1 MFEQPAEMHAYVAVI
16 MDKAKMYKDRFVLA
30 DPDLASVQKNLRNE
44 YIDDTN
50 LFVHLVVAA
59 ARVKKSGLEALSQQ
73 LVELARIGLDHKLRE
88 MGEQQGGAKKA
99 HAITQAKDNP
109 GTSAAQASL
118 KRGTLMGASIRKKPK
133 K

>member
-1 MFEQPAEMHAYVAVI
+1 MDQPAEMHAYVAVI
-16 MDKAKMYKDRFVLA
+16 MDKAKMYKDRFVIA
-30 DPDLASVQKNLRNE
+30 DPDLHAVQKDLRAE
-44 YIDDTN
+44 YIEDTN

-99 HAITQAKDNP
+99 QAITHAADNP
-109 GTSAAQASL
+109 QASL
-118 KRGTLMGASIRKKPK
+118 KRGTMMGASIRKKTRK
-133 K
+133 